1 MSKSA
6 KAAIFDRL
14 RAAPQA
20 QTSVACDFSIMT
32 DVAETIQS
40 SDKIA
45 CYRAVTEAVN
55 TQVHEVTSETLWA
68 AIAQTLSDKGAKTV
82 LYGQETP
89 ISADVA
95 ALSDCDTIAYDGV
108 YEDLKSTIFNIDAA
122 ITTSLGGIA
131 QTGSVVLWPTDK
143 EPRLMSL
150 VPPVNLV
157 ILHENQLYGT
167 FYEMLVGQK
176 WQNSLPTNALL
187 ISGPSKTADIEQE
200 LCYGV
205 HGPKELIVYVV
216 KNDE

>member
-1 MSKSA
+1 
-6 KAAIFDRL
+6 
-14 RAAPQA
+14 
-20 QTSVACDFSIMT
+20 
-32 DVAETIQS
+32 
-40 SDKIA
+40 
-45 CYRAVTEAVN
+45 VTEAVN